1 MDIVS
6 DSNKRGVSIK
16 RGEWIFVTSDLINR
30 EENSA
35 LNKRGG
41 WKYVQEVLVICGMLG
56 GKLSGFPVFHSNTTH
71 IDRK

>member
-41 WKYVQEVLVICGMLG
+41 WK
-56 GKLSGFPVFHSNTTH
+56 
-71 IDRK
+71 